1 MASIEYDKDGN
12 ARSFNGPEAVDVFAM
27 AVIASGLRMYARC
40 GMYPTRAYTPG
51 NMMRAAK
58 AHLGEAGKGLKA
70 RDYEKAADLLSLK
83 VQAEKERLSK

>member
-12 ARSFNGPEAVDVFAM
+12 ARSFVGTEAVNVYAM
-27 AVIASGLRMYARC
+27 AVLASGLRLYAKT
-40 GMYPTRAYTPG
+40 GMRPNRAYTPSA
-51 NMMRAAK
+51 MMHAAK
-58 AHLGEAGKGLKA
+58 VHLGDAGKGLKA